1 MSEIKVGDRVR
12 IVQIIVKCDNSNR
25 FPVARAKHLGR
36 EGIVTSTLPLDEN
49 SYAVLLSGS
58 SLSNLFYHEEL
69 ELLSVDNEHEEPSAA
84 QLRNDYDDLKQWYR
98 HLHEQKNELVKV
110 NEWLTTECRE
120 LHVMGKRQREE
131 NTHLVAKIVEL
142 QKKYDGIT
150 KPRDMS
156 ERLREEN
163 VQLHKEVE
171 ELTEKYNSMLEVN
184 NEVRAKIVHLVNHDL
199 RAW

>member
-84 QLRNDYDDLKQWYR
+84 QLRNDYDDLIQWYK
-98 HLHEQKNELVKV
+98 HLYERNEGLVKV

-156 ERLREEN
+156 EG
-163 VQLHKEVE
+163 
-171 ELTEKYNSMLEVN
+171 
-184 NEVRAKIVHLVNHDL
+184 RAFLFPSVTITRSKRVSAIRSDSTWKPNFVLPQKTVGL
-199 RAW
+199 IL